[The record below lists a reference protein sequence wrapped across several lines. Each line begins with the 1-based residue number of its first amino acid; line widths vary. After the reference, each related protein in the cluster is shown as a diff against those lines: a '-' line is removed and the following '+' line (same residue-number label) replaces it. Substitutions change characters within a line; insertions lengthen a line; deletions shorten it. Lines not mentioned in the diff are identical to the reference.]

1 LRSSNFVFWA
11 AVWDAAK
18 SCNGVIA
25 LRKRF
30 YWDSPTN
37 PRGESIAIP
46 PTLNKGHKSTN
57 PSNLQ
62 NGDTT
67 KLNAP
72 RDRRHSAMVDIVS
85 ENGLEWV
92 KVATTTEKR
101 MIFDMAKAGWV
112 GDSSSSDGSDEDH
125 QDDDDEPDGLLK
137 QAQALLRASRATRI
151 RYRHPSIRIILPRIQ
166 RGSVQ
171 EIDQILRQVEA
182 LGITVQTSEYIT
194 APLPFKE
201 VLPRLAVN
209 QFSGFT
215 GTVNIDCTLLLAF
228 VSDLSHGRVAP
239 EDWHHRAILR
249 QIKMESEAQLLPSSL
264 WPACGSRKLV
274 CTRAAAQRMQEIV
287 DLIGTESEKK
297 RSSYLMDA
305 EGTKAWTR
313 KERVTGFQELSAYD
327 VPQDW
332 ALPIIVVEP
341 DIAELLKSLPP
352 IANHVVKQLTDINQS
367 VFLYGWANKITTAS
381 SNRTVSKEIEA
392 IIEAN
397 RSTDTDEGPDVWLC
411 PTARSLVGKEKSRR
425 DA

>member
-1 LRSSNFVFWA
+1 
-11 AVWDAAK
+11 
-18 SCNGVIA
+18 
-25 LRKRF
+25 
-30 YWDSPTN
+30 
-37 PRGESIAIP
+37 
-46 PTLNKGHKSTN
+46 
-57 PSNLQ
+57 
-62 NGDTT
+62 
-67 KLNAP
+67 
-72 RDRRHSAMVDIVS
+72 
-85 ENGLEWV
+85 
-92 KVATTTEKR
+92 
-101 MIFDMAKAGWV
+101 
-112 GDSSSSDGSDEDH
+112 
-125 QDDDDEPDGLLK
+125 
-137 QAQALLRASRATRI
+137 
-151 RYRHPSIRIILPRIQ
+151 
-166 RGSVQ
+166 
-171 EIDQILRQVEA
+171 
-182 LGITVQTSEYIT
+182 
-194 APLPFKE
+194 
-201 VLPRLAVN
+201 
-209 QFSGFT
+209 
-215 GTVNIDCTLLLAF
+215 
-228 VSDLSHGRVAP
+228 
-239 EDWHHRAILR
+239 
-249 QIKMESEAQLLPSSL
+249 
-264 WPACGSRKLV
+264 V